1 MGIIINFCRSSE
13 VNNNIIIIIVS
24 VAGWKCQPIS
34 SFLISGYWLV
44 GCAGMVIGSVVLGGV
59 TRLTESGLSMVDW
72 HLIKGMKPP
81 RTQEEWEKEFER
93 YQKYPEYK

>member
-1 MGIIINFCRSSE
+1 MHYPINWLEKRLIAIGNEKSYCDILSGF
-13 VNNNIIIIIVS
+13 
-24 VAGWKCQPIS
+24 W
-34 SFLISGYWLV
+34 FL
-44 GCAGMVIGSVVLGGV
+44 GCAGLVVGSVVLGGV

-81 RTQEEWEKEFER
+81 RTQEEWEKEFEK